1 MKETPQQY
9 TQRILSMIDGKDA
22 LKTQAGTPKRLEKL
36 VKRASPARL
45 RKRPAP
51 DKWSAGEILA
61 HLADTEIV
69 MGWRVRSIL
78 AAPGTPIQP
87 FDQDAWASAGNYAKR
102 DPRKSL
108 QQFTVVREANLALMK
123 SLTPEQ
129 WKHAGMHA
137 ERGEE
142 SIERILHMIA
152 GHDLNHIAQIERIL
166 VPKK

>member
-1 MKETPQQY
+1 
-9 TQRILSMIDGKDA
+9 MIGGKDA
-22 LKTQAGTPKRLEKL
+22 LKTQAATPKKLEKL
-36 VKRASPARL
+36 VKRASPAKL
-45 RKRPAP
+45 RKRPAQ

-61 HLADTEIV
+61 HLADTEMV

-87 FDQDAWASAGNYAKR
+87 FDQDAWATAGNYAKR
-102 DPRKSL
+102 DPHKSL
-108 QQFTVVREANLALMK
+108 QQFSVLRDANLTLMK
-123 SLTPEQ
+123 SLSSEQ
-129 WKHAGMHA
+129 WKRAGMHA

-166 VPKK
+166 AAKK